1 MGVASH
7 CDLPTSVK
15 SGSMAR
21 LFSKVALVTGAA
33 RGIGFA
39 CARAFARE
47 GGLVIVTD
55 LDVDRVEAAAAAIG
69 PKAFGRKLD
78 VRLEGDW
85 QRVLAEVMKLHG
97 SLDILLNNAGITGF
111 VPDMGPHDPEHAS
124 LEAWREVHATNLDG
138 VFLGCKHAI
147 AAMKPPH
154 GRGGSII
161 NISSRSGQV
170 GVSRAAAY
178 ASSKAGVRNHTKSVA
193 LYCAEMGYA
202 IRSNSIHP
210 GAILTPM
217 WDPMLGDT
225 IESRAAGIASFAAEV
240 PLGRMGTPEDVA
252 LMAVYLASDES
263 AYVTGAEFVIDGGIL
278 AGSVATPRR

>member
-1 MGVASH
+1 MT
-7 CDLPTSVK
+7 P
-15 SGSMAR
+15 R
-21 LFSKVALVTGAA
+21 LCSKIAIITGAA
-33 RGIGFA
+33 RGIGLA

-47 GGLVIVTD
+47 GSTVVLTD
-55 LDVDRVEAAAAAIG
+55 IDVAGVEAAASTLG
-69 PKAFGRKLD
+69 PDSIARKLD
-78 VRLEGDW
+78 VRSESDW
-85 QRVLAEVMKLHG
+85 QQVLAEVMRLHG
-97 SLDILLNNAGITGF
+97 CFDILVNNAGVTGF

-124 LEAWREVHATNLDG
+124 LEAWRAVHATNLDG

-193 LYCAEMGYA
+193 LYCAEMGYP
-202 IRSNSIHP
+202 IRCNSIHP

-225 IESRAAGIASFAAEV
+225 PETRAASIAAFSAEV

-252 LMAVYLASDES
+252 LMAIYLASNES

-278 AGSVATPRR
+278 AGSYAKPPRG